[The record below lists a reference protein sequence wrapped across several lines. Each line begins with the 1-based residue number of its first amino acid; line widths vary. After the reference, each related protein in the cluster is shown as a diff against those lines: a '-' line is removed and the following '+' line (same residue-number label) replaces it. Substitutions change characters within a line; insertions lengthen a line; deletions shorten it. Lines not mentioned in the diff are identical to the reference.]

1 MFVLRQFILGF
12 SVVSHSPVTYGDY
25 VYPGW
30 AIGVGW
36 VFALCSM
43 IPLPLIMLI
52 KLSQADGTL
61 VEVSSA
67 RQADGTLVEVSS
79 ARRTARSS
87 RCVPAL
93 TTSILKQLK
102 HAEVH
107 FSFRILV
114 Q

>member
-1 MFVLRQFILGF
+1 MITMLQRFACVFVFRQFILGF

-61 VEVSSA
+61 VGVSSA
-67 RQADGTLVEVSS
+67 RP
-79 ARRTARSS
+79 TARSS
-87 RCVPAL
+87 R
-93 TTSILKQLK
+93 
-102 HAEVH
+102 
-107 FSFRILV
+107 
-114 Q
+114 

>member
-1 MFVLRQFILGF
+1 MLQRFACVFVFRQFILGF

-67 RQADGTLVEVSS
+67 R
-79 ARRTARSS
+79 RTARSS